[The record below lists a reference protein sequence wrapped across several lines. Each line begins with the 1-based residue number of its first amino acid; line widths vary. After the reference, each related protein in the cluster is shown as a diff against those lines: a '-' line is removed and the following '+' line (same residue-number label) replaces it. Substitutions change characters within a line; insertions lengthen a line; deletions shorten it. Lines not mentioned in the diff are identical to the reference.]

1 MDARGGPAPAVTLP
15 TGIVTLLFTD
25 IERSTRLVQGLG
37 SNWHRVVARHHA
49 ILRPTVHQAG
59 GLALSTEG
67 DSFFAVFTTPSDA
80 VLAAVEAQRTLSVEN
95 WPERAVMRVGMGIHT
110 GRSVR
115 GVDGYVGLDVHRGA
129 RIAGAA
135 HGGQVLLS
143 AATRALVENEVP
155 TGIARPCPLEWCE
168 MRAPA

>member
-95 WPERAVMRVGMGIHT
+95 WPERAVVRVRMGSIP
-110 GRSVR
+110 G
-115 GVDGYVGLDVHRGA
+115 GVYE
-129 RIAGAA
+129 
-135 HGGQVLLS
+135 
-143 AATRALVENEVP
+143 AATDTSVSMFTVQRGLPAPPGV
-155 TGIARPCPLEWCE
+155 ARFCSRRRREHSSRTRFRLGSLFATSPGPCG
-168 MRAPA
+168 